1 MNGSGYN
8 RLSDDQRPLLHI
20 SESPRALCRFQ
31 AMKCA
36 GWLTEFL
43 VPAQLGEPAEWP
55 PHRLYLRQIF
65 LPITGLITS
74 VGFFPAS
81 CGSEK
86 FLLLKEQLTVIP
98 ASLSVQSSAIVD
110 SPQL

>member
-1 MNGSGYN
+1 MAVDVAGY
-8 RLSDDQRPLLHI
+8 LMI
-20 SESPRALCRFQ
+20 SVHCRTSLKALALCRFQ

-36 GWLTEFL
+36 GWFTEFL
-43 VPAQLGEPAEWP
+43 VPAQLGEPAEWSR
-55 PHRLYLRQIF
+55 HRLYLRLIL

-86 FLLLKEQLTVIP
+86 FLLLKEQMTVIP
-98 ASLSVQSSAIVD
+98 ASPSVQPPAIVD

>member
-1 MNGSGYN
+1 MGVGIAEHLMIGVHCRTSVKA
-8 RLSDDQRPLLHI
+8 L
-20 SESPRALCRFQ
+20 ALCRFQ

-36 GWLTEFL
+36 GWYTEVP
-43 VPAQLGEPAEWP
+43 VPAQLGEPAEWS
-55 PHRLYLRQIF
+55 PHRLYLKLIF

-86 FLLLKEQLTVIP
+86 FLRLKEQLTVIP
-98 ASLSVQSSAIVD
+98 ASPSVQPSAIVD

>member
-1 MNGSGYN
+1 MGVDITGY
-8 RLSDDQRPLLHI
+8 LII
-20 SESPRALCRFQ
+20 SVHCRTSVKARALCRFQ
-31 AMKCA
+31 AMKCT
-36 GWLTEFL
+36 GWFAEFL
-43 VPAQLGEPAEWP
+43 VPAQLGEPAEWSP
-55 PHRLYLRQIF
+55 RRLYLRLIF
-65 LPITGLITS
+65 LPLTGLITS

-98 ASLSVQSSAIVD
+98 ASPSLQPSAIVD